1 MYEVAME
8 MKSFSQIMMNN
19 SWNVDISQGSV
30 LAHPETNYID
40 HA

>member
-1 MYEVAME
+1 MT
-8 MKSFSQIMMNN
+8 NN
-19 SWNVDISQGSV
+19 SWNDDISQGSVLAHPENDDISQGSV

>member
-8 MKSFSQIMMNN
+8 MESFSQIMTNN
-19 SWNVDISQGSV
+19 SWNDDISQGSV

-40 HA
+40 HE